1 MTHCIFSTAPSHRTC
16 SDANLPNPRGI
27 YGLVC
32 FPNNY
37 VVTSRD
43 QAWPQEQ
50 PGKPPTMPRWCKWW
64 WFVATQIPTSQIG
77 PDWSLVLKNT
87 PWNEHIILGDFPT
100 LGRHIFLG
108 WTVRF
113 REGCFK
119 CICHTQ
125 ALQFTKHWD
134 YWTSFF
140 VTKRLHWGGVRYPP
154 LNTNHQNALPKI
166 WLFKTKRK
174 IKSSPSKHQFS
185 CGNSVPPSALDT
197 WQCPQ

>member
-1 MTHCIFSTAPSHRTC
+1 MLDIGGLFDINWTISAGFRSAFYFYKKYRSHQKNENIFFDSCEAWVTHCIFSTAPSHRTC

-77 PDWSLVLKNT
+77 PDWSLVLKNNSLKRT
-87 PWNEHIILGDFPT
+87 YHFGRLSDF
-100 LGRHIFLG
+100 G
-108 WTVRF
+108 
-113 REGCFK
+113 E
-119 CICHTQ
+119 
-125 ALQFTKHWD
+125 A
-134 YWTSFF
+134 YFF
-140 VTKRLHWGGVRYPP
+140 GV
-154 LNTNHQNALPKI
+154 N
-166 WLFKTKRK
+166 
-174 IKSSPSKHQFS
+174 
-185 CGNSVPPSALDT
+185 C
-197 WQCPQ
+197 